1 MSTLGRLRAHAI
13 SHSLFPQTTLS
24 AAFRR
29 LGFVQADP
37 IRSPARAQ
45 DLILRHRVRGY
56 RAGELERRYPELEV
70 EEDVLYAYGF
80 LPRDVWHLV
89 HPRKLRAMSTF
100 ERRVLSAVH
109 EAGVVHPRD
118 LDERFGRR
126 RVINAWSGYSQ
137 ATTRA
142 LEFLRHRG
150 RVRVARRENG
160 IRLYAPVLPLA
171 DPLPAAERLT
181 QLILRIADVLAPI
194 PEKTFH
200 AQTASYRGMGSP
212 RTVISELLKTGEL
225 ETERIDGVTYVWP
238 HGKTPIREAPRRV
251 RFLAPF
257 DPVVWDRRR
266 FEHLWGWPY
275 RFEAY
280 TPPAKR
286 LRGYYAMPL
295 LWRDAIVGWANA
307 GVEGARLNVE
317 LGFVNQRPRDADFR
331 SELDV
336 EIDRLK
342 TFLRLE

>member
-1 MSTLGRLRAHAI
+1 MSSLERIRAHAVT
-13 SHSLFPQTTLS
+13 HSLFPLTTLS
-24 AAFRR
+24 AAIRR

-45 DLILRHRVRGY
+45 DLILRQRVRGY
-56 RAGELERRYPELEV
+56 RAGELERRYPDLEV

-80 LPRDVWHLV
+80 VPRDVWRLL
-89 HPRKLRAMSTF
+89 HPRRLRKMSAF
-100 ERRVLSAVH
+100 ERRVLSTVR

-118 LDERFGRR
+118 LEERFGRR

-137 ATTRA
+137 ATTQA
-142 LEFLRHRG
+142 LEFLRQSG
-150 RVRVARRENG
+150 LVRVARRENG
-160 IRLYAPVLPLA
+160 IRLYAA
-171 DPLPAAERLT
+171 IARTDPLPAAERLT
-181 QLILRIADVLAPI
+181 KLILRIAETLAPV
-194 PEKTFH
+194 PEKTLH
-200 AQTASYRGMGSP
+200 AQTASYRRIGNH
-212 RTVISELLKTGEL
+212 RALISELLKTGEL
-225 ETERIDGVTYVWP
+225 ETESVSGITYLWP
-238 HGKTPIREAPRRV
+238 PRRTPVREAPQRV

-286 LRGYYAMPL
+286 QRGFYAMPL
-295 LWRDAIVGWANA
+295 LWRDSVVGWANA
-307 GVEGARLNVE
+307 GVEGASLNVE
-317 LGFVNQRPRDADFR
+317 LGFIKRRPRGADFR
-331 SELDV
+331 LELDA